1 MTPNDLIS
9 RSAVLAALSSRL
21 SIVNMIGVA
30 EIVESV
36 PAVEAEPVVHAHWI
50 WLEDELHECS
60 ACGGWE
66 CFVDC
71 DTRDYCPQCGAHMD
85 EEVAE

>member
-1 MTPNDLIS
+1 MVGDLIS

-36 PAVEAEPVVHAHWI
+36 PAVCEDVRPDWYQRLSDLDYVYNPEPNGEPWYRAKDVWACI
-50 WLEDELHECS
+50 EEEEPKDEL
-60 ACGGWE
+60 
-66 CFVDC
+66 
-71 DTRDYCPQCGAHMD
+71 
-85 EEVAE
+85 